1 MSTIQVRVDDKLKRD
16 AYYAFEKLNL
26 PLSDA
31 IRLFLRYVVE
41 NKKLPFTEVSVIV
54 SEGDQSADISTVVSK
69 VCCVPEADTEQ
80 DLM

>member
-16 AYYAFEKLNL
+16 AYYAFEKMNL

-41 NKKLPFTEVSVIV
+41 NEKLPFSEVSVIV
-54 SEGDQSADISTVVSK
+54 SEGDQSADISTVVS
-69 VCCVPEADTEQ
+69 D
-80 DLM
+80 DNF